1 MQKLIFQKM
10 WSILDDITYK
20 SDVTHSKLLS
30 PPLKTTLEYFVNY
43 RPFLLF

>member
-20 SDVTHSKLLS
+20 SGVTHSKLLPS
-30 PPLKTTLEYFVNY
+30 HGKQMAYNYYY
-43 RPFLLF
+43 RPFVLF